1 MVDVWFYHL
10 ERTTVE
16 QTLPDLLEK
25 VVGRGWRAYVHGL
38 EDDTISGLDSYL
50 WTYNASAF
58 LAHGRE
64 DAEFPERQPV
74 LLGTS
79 GNMVNGAHVYLSV
92 SPADLPDL
100 GGLERALIV
109 FEGNNDAHLGW
120 ARAQWKRMKADGLSL
135 AYWKQNDLGRW
146 EKVQ

>member
-1 MVDVWFYHL
+1 MADVWFYHL

-25 VVGRGWRAYVHGL
+25 VTGRGWRAYVHGL
-38 EDDTISGLDSYL
+38 EDDTISGLDSAL
-50 WTYNASAF
+50 WTYNAAAF

-64 DAEFPERQPV
+64 DAEFADRQPV

-79 GNMVNGAHVYLSV
+79 GKMVNGANVYLSV
-92 SPADLPDL
+92 GPAEIPDL
-100 GGLERALIV
+100 DGLERALIV

-120 ARAQWKRMKADGLSL
+120 AREQWKRMKSDGLSL
-135 AYWKQNDLGRW
+135 AYWKQNDNGRW